1 MIGQKWIFIKLI
13 GSHHRGWLAGNTDW
27 LVHVVSLICASVLIF
42 LLVIYGHILW
52 MKYSGRRR
60 EKVKTARMQEMLSAD
75 SVLQRYLGQGEVK
88 VDLLN
93 MSKDQQMVLQQL
105 LLQRLAQDAKE
116 HEILRIRLLS
126 WQVFGSSYRSV
137 LKTGKW
143 SERVN
148 TLLYIEQ
155 FHMMELLPRL
165 EDMLRVT
172 SCTPLERFIILR
184 IYARTGYFRIVKEL
198 MREQDVLSDSQYL
211 QILLLLTDS
220 SWARLKDHFKDV
232 PYQVQSNIIH
242 AIRIR
247 DDQTDGAFI
256 LLEKLI
262 RGEDS
267 QLRTRSYQALAHVG
281 RGNEDHLRGLL
292 LVWNEHGEERQR
304 SERLTVA
311 QLMGSVHADA
321 FIPRLKVMM
330 GDPSFQI
337 RQEAAS
343 SLSRYEQ
350 GHVELRDAVAHHPDK
365 YARQIAEEMLERM
378 QYGREMD

>member
-1 MIGQKWIFIKLI
+1 MIGQKWMYIKLI
-13 GSHHRGWLAGNTDW
+13 GSHRTGWLASNTDW
-27 LVHVVSLICASVLIF
+27 LVHVVSLICGSVLF
-42 LLVIYGHILW
+42 LLLVIYGYILW
-52 MKYSGRRR
+52 MKYSSRRR
-60 EKVKTARMQEMLSAD
+60 EKVKTALVQDLLAEG
-75 SVLQRYLGQGEVK
+75 SVLQRYLDQGEIGVE
-88 VDLLN
+88 LSN
-93 MSKDQQMVLQQL
+93 MSGDQQSVLQQL
-105 LLQRLAQDAKE
+105 LLQRLAQGPEE

-126 WQVFGSSYRSV
+126 WQVFGGSYRSV

-165 EDMLRVT
+165 EDMLRVR
-172 SCTPLERFIILR
+172 SCTLLERFIILR

-198 MREQDVLSDSQYL
+198 MREQYVLSDSQYL

-220 SWARLKDHFKDV
+220 SWTRLKDHFKDV

-247 DDQTDGAFI
+247 DDQTDGAVA

-262 RGEDS
+262 LGGDAK
-267 QLRTRSYQALAHVG
+267 LRTCSYQALAYVG
-281 RGNEDHLRGLL
+281 RRREDLLKGLL

-304 SERLTVA
+304 AERLTVT
-311 QLMGSVHADA
+311 QLMGTVHADA
-321 FIPRLKVMM
+321 FIPRLKMMM

-337 RQEAAS
+337 RQEAAY
-343 SLSRYEQ
+343 SLARYEQ
-350 GHVELRDAVAHHPDK
+350 GLEELRDTAVNHPDK
-365 YARQIAEEMLERM
+365 YARQIAEETLERM

>member
-1 MIGQKWIFIKLI
+1 MIGQQWMYTRLI
-13 GSHHRGWLAGNTDW
+13 GSYHTGWLAGNTEW
-27 LVHVVSLICASVLIF
+27 LVHVVSLICASVLIL
-42 LLVIYGHILW
+42 LLVIYGYIVWL
-52 MKYSGRRR
+52 KYNSRRT
-60 EKVKTARMQEMLSAD
+60 EQVKTARTQELLAEGSF
-75 SVLQRYLGQGEVK
+75 LQRYLNEGEIG

-93 MSKDQQMVLQQL
+93 MSGDQQIVLQQL
-105 LLQRLAQDAKE
+105 LLQRLAQGPAE

-155 FHMMELLPRL
+155 FHMVELLPKL
-165 EDMLRVT
+165 ENMLRVT

-198 MREQDVLSDSQYL
+198 MREQYVWSDSQVL

-220 SWARLKDHFKDV
+220 SWTRLKDHFKNV
-232 PYQVQSNIIH
+232 PYQVQSNMVH

-247 DDQTDGAFI
+247 DDQTDGAVV

-262 RGEDS
+262 LGEDAL
-267 QLRTRSYQALAHVG
+267 LRTHAYQALAQVG
-281 RGNEDHLRGLL
+281 RGREDLLKRLL
-292 LVWNEHGEERQR
+292 LVWNESGEERQR
-304 SERLTVA
+304 PERLTVT
-311 QLMGSVHADA
+311 QLMGTVHADA

-337 RQEAAS
+337 RQEAAN

-350 GHVELRDAVAHHPDK
+350 GLEELRETAVNHPDR
-365 YARQIAEEMLERM
+365 YARQIAEETLERM
-378 QYGREMD
+378 QYGRKMD

>member
-1 MIGQKWIFIKLI
+1 MYIKLI

-27 LVHVVSLICASVLIF
+27 LVHVVSLICASVLAF
-42 LLVIYGHILW
+42 LLVIYSYILW
-52 MKYSGRRR
+52 MKYSSRRR
-60 EKVKTARMQEMLSAD
+60 EKVKTVLMQELHSED
-75 SVLQRYLGQGEVK
+75 SVLQQYLGQGEVK
-88 VDLLN
+88 ADLMN
-93 MSKDQQMVLQQL
+93 MSGDQQSVLQQL
-105 LLQRLAQDAKE
+105 LLQRLAQGPEE
-116 HEILRIRLLS
+116 HETLRIRLLS

-155 FHMMELLPRL
+155 FHMIELLPRL

-198 MREQDVLSDSQYL
+198 MREQYVWSDTQYL

-220 SWARLKDHFKDV
+220 SWTRMKDHFKDV
-232 PYQVQSNIIH
+232 PYQVQSNIVH
-242 AIRIR
+242 ASRIR
-247 DDQTDGAFI
+247 DDQTEGAVV

-262 RGEDS
+262 LGEDAL
-267 QLRTRSYQALAHVG
+267 LRTHAYQALAQVSRG
-281 RGNEDHLRGLL
+281 REELLKGLL
-292 LVWNEHGEERQR
+292 LVWNESGEERQR
-304 SERLTVA
+304 SERLTVT
-311 QLMGSVHADA
+311 QLMGTVHADA

-337 RQEAAS
+337 RQEAAN
-343 SLSRYEQ
+343 SLARYEQ
-350 GHVELRDAVAHHPDK
+350 GLEELRDTAVNHPDK
-365 YARQIAEEMLERM
+365 YARQIAEETLERM
-378 QYGREMD
+378 QYGRKMD

>member
-1 MIGQKWIFIKLI
+1 MIGQQWMYIKLI

-27 LVHVVSLICASVLIF
+27 LVHVVSLICASVLAF
-42 LLVIYGHILW
+42 LLVIYSYILW
-52 MKYSGRRR
+52 MKYSSRRR
-60 EKVKTARMQEMLSAD
+60 EKVKTVLMQELHSED
-75 SVLQRYLGQGEVK
+75 SVLQQYLGQGEVK
-88 VDLLN
+88 ADLMN
-93 MSKDQQMVLQQL
+93 MSGDQQSVLQQL
-105 LLQRLAQDAKE
+105 LLQRLAQGPEE
-116 HEILRIRLLS
+116 HETLRIRLLS

-155 FHMMELLPRL
+155 FHMIELLPRL

-198 MREQDVLSDSQYL
+198 MREQYVWSDTQYL

-220 SWARLKDHFKDV
+220 SWTRMKDHFKDV
-232 PYQVQSNIIH
+232 PYQVQSNIVH
-242 AIRIR
+242 ASRIR
-247 DDQTDGAFI
+247 DDQTEGAVV

-262 RGEDS
+262 LGEDAL
-267 QLRTRSYQALAHVG
+267 LRTHAYQALAQVSRG
-281 RGNEDHLRGLL
+281 REELLKGLL
-292 LVWNEHGEERQR
+292 LVWNESGEERQR
-304 SERLTVA
+304 SERLTVT
-311 QLMGSVHADA
+311 QLMGTVHADA

-337 RQEAAS
+337 RQEAAN
-343 SLSRYEQ
+343 SLARYEQ
-350 GHVELRDAVAHHPDK
+350 GLEELRDTAVNHPDK
-365 YARQIAEEMLERM
+365 YARQIAEETLERM
-378 QYGREMD
+378 QYGRKMD

>member
-1 MIGQKWIFIKLI
+1 MIGQQWMYFKLI
-13 GSHHRGWLAGNTDW
+13 GSHHRGWLVGNTDW
-27 LVHVVSLICASVLIF
+27 LVHVVSLVCASVLAF
-42 LLVIYGHILW
+42 LLIIYGYILW
-52 MKYSGRRR
+52 MKYSSRRR
-60 EKVKTARMQEMLSAD
+60 EKVKTVLMQELISED

-93 MSKDQQMVLQQL
+93 MSGDQQSVLQQL
-105 LLQRLAQDAKE
+105 LLQRLTQGPVE
-116 HEILRIRLLS
+116 HETLRIRLLS

-155 FHMMELLPRL
+155 FHMVELLPRL

-198 MREQDVLSDSQYL
+198 MREQYVWSDSQYL

-220 SWARLKDHFKDV
+220 SWTRLKDHFKEV
-232 PYQVQSNIIH
+232 PYQVQSNIVH

-247 DDQTDGAFI
+247 DDQTEGAVV

-262 RGEDS
+262 LGEDAL
-267 QLRTRSYQALAHVG
+267 LRTYAYQALAQVG
-281 RGNEDHLRGLL
+281 RGREELLKGLL
-292 LVWNEHGEERQR
+292 LVWNESGEERQR
-304 SERLTVA
+304 SERLTVT
-311 QLMGSVHADA
+311 QLMGTVHADA

-337 RQEAAS
+337 RQEAAN
-343 SLSRYEQ
+343 SLARYEQ
-350 GHVELRDAVAHHPDK
+350 GLEELRDTAVNHPDR
-365 YARQIAEEMLERM
+365 YARQIAEETLERM
-378 QYGREMD
+378 QYGRKMD

>member
-1 MIGQKWIFIKLI
+1 MIGHQWMYTKLI
-13 GSHHRGWLAGNTDW
+13 DSHHTGWLAGNTDW
-27 LVHVVSLICASVLIF
+27 LVHVVSLICASVLI
-42 LLVIYGHILW
+42 LLLIIYGYILW
-52 MKYSGRRR
+52 LKYKSRRR
-60 EKVKTARMQEMLSAD
+60 EQVKTTLMQELLAEGSFLQQYLNNGEIGVD
-75 SVLQRYLGQGEVK
+75 VLNISG
-88 VDLLN
+88 
-93 MSKDQQMVLQQL
+93 DQQIVLQQL
-105 LLQRLAQDAKE
+105 LLQRLAQGPLE
-116 HEILRIRLLS
+116 QESLRIRLLS

-155 FHMMELLPRL
+155 FHMVELLPRL

-198 MREQDVLSDSQYL
+198 MREQCVWSDSQVL

-220 SWARLKDHFKDV
+220 SWTRLKDHFKDV
-232 PYQVQSNIIH
+232 PYQVQSNIVH

-247 DDQTDGAFI
+247 DDQTEGALV

-262 RGEDS
+262 LGEDS
-267 QLRTRSYQALAHVG
+267 LLRTHAYQALAQVG
-281 RGNEDHLRGLL
+281 RCREDLLKGLL
-292 LVWNEHGEERQR
+292 LVWNESGEERQR
-304 SERLTVA
+304 SERLTVTR
-311 QLMGSVHADA
+311 LMGDIHADA

-337 RQEAAS
+337 RQEAAN
-343 SLSRYEQ
+343 SLARYEQ
-350 GHVELRDAVAHHPDK
+350 GLDELRDTAVNHPDR
-365 YARQIAEEMLERM
+365 YARQIAEETLERM
-378 QYGREMD
+378 QYGRKMD

>member
-1 MIGQKWIFIKLI
+1 MIGQQWMYIKLI
-13 GSHHRGWLAGNTDW
+13 GSHHRGWLMGNTDW
-27 LVHVVSLICASVLIF
+27 LVHVVSLVCASVLAF
-42 LLVIYGHILW
+42 LLVIYGYILW
-52 MKYSGRRR
+52 MKYSSRRR
-60 EKVKTARMQEMLSAD
+60 EKVKTALMKELLSED

-93 MSKDQQMVLQQL
+93 MSGDQQSVLQQL
-105 LLQRLAQDAKE
+105 LLQRLAQGPVE
-116 HEILRIRLLS
+116 HETLRIRLLS

-137 LKTGKW
+137 LKTRKW

-155 FHMMELLPRL
+155 FHMIELLPRL

-198 MREQDVLSDSQYL
+198 LREQYVWSDSQYL

-220 SWARLKDHFKDV
+220 SWTRLKDHFKDV
-232 PYQVQSNIIH
+232 PYQVQCNIVH

-247 DDQTDGAFI
+247 DDQTEGAVV

-262 RGEDS
+262 LGEDAL
-267 QLRTRSYQALAHVG
+267 LRTLAYQALAQVG
-281 RGNEDHLRGLL
+281 RGREELLKGLL
-292 LVWNEHGEERQR
+292 LVWNESGEERQR
-304 SERLTVA
+304 SERLTVTR
-311 QLMGSVHADA
+311 LMGTVHADA
-321 FIPRLKVMM
+321 FIPRLKIMM

-337 RQEAAS
+337 RQEAAN
-343 SLSRYEQ
+343 SLARYEQ
-350 GHVELRDAVAHHPDK
+350 GLEELRETAVHHPDK
-365 YARQIAEEMLERM
+365 YARQIAEETLERM
-378 QYGREMD
+378 QYGRKMD